1 VLCSSLLITAGLPL
15 GVLSA
20 SDTARHS
27 TAHCGSSAGAEACT
41 ECNLL
46 QCRAPVLLTPAA
58 ASTVKCTGWCQR
70 IEHNSSP
77 NPSTSPYATT
87 AAANRPVEHNGSLNP
102 STSPT
107 RLCGGVHDNLA
118 HTTASATCLPAGHGL
133 ADCQQRLLL
142 HMRPLPVQTGWMEP
156 AGHQPELLLLPL
168 LVVSMAESCMCA
180 CNACTTACGRRQ
192 SRISKEG
199 LSTRSC
205 EATMY

>member
-46 QCRAPVLLTPAA
+46 QCRAPALLTPAA

-87 AAANRPVEHNGSLNP
+87 AAANRPVERNGSLNL

-107 RLCGGVHDNLA
+107 RLCVVCMTTW
-118 HTTASATCLPAGHGL
+118 HTPLLRRHAYLLVMGLLTVSSACCSICGLCLSKPAGWSLQGISL
-133 ADCQQRLLL
+133 
-142 HMRPLPVQTGWMEP
+142 
-156 AGHQPELLLLPL
+156 
-168 LVVSMAESCMCA
+168 SCC
-180 CNACTTACGRRQ
+180 CCPCWW
-192 SRISKEG
+192 
-199 LSTRSC
+199 
-205 EATMY
+205 